1 MPSLAWSDLVGAVG
15 VAAIVV
21 TYFLLQVG
29 KIKSDGLSYSVLNAV
44 GAALILFS
52 LTFKFNLS
60 AFLIEFFWVIISIYG
75 IAKYLRRPG
84 ASERQK

>member
-1 MPSLAWSDLVGAVG
+1 MLSLEWFDLVGAVG
-15 VAAIVV
+15 AAAIVV
-21 TYFLLQVG
+21 TYFLLQVD
-29 KIKSDGLSYSVLNAV
+29 KLNSDGLCYSVLNAV

-75 IAKYLRRPG
+75 IVKYLRRSS
-84 ASERQK
+84 ASER

>member
-1 MPSLAWSDLVGAVG
+1 MLSLEWFDLVGTVG
-15 VAAIVV
+15 AAAIVV
-21 TYFLLQVG
+21 TYFLLQVD
-29 KIKSDGLSYSVLNAV
+29 KLNSDGLSYSVLNAV

-75 IAKYLRRPG
+75 IVKYLRRSS
-84 ASERQK
+84 ASER